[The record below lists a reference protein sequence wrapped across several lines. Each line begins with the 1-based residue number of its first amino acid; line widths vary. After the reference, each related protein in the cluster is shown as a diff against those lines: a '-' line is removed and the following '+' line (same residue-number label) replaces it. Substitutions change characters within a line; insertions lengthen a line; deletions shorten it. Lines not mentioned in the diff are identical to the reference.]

1 MFSNNSSIP
10 FFLQFIIAFMVLI
23 VLLISAY
30 FMIYIGN
37 RHVDYERRININWR
51 KFSKIILLIF
61 LSWIIFDLFAKY
73 SVLRNTA
80 ISFGVAVIIAFIIN
94 PLVNKLETYKIK
106 RGLGTLIVYLGIIL
120 VFVLLGISVIPRIS
134 SQISGFINNFPN
146 TLESA
151 LDKIKDLMIKF
162 KLDSHQ
168 LEQLQGEIMKY
179 LTGFTKNI
187 DKLIPTV
194 YSSIT
199 GSIGKLITLILV
211 PILTYYLVVDKDKIL
226 NSCYRI
232 IPKKHRDDAKVLYVQ
247 INQSMS
253 EIVRGRLIM
262 AVFVGIVT
270 GIMLAILKIE
280 FAFIIGVITMVADI
294 IPYIGPFMGFT
305 PAFVFALLQSPVK
318 AFWVGVLFVFIQ
330 WAENNLLGPKVL
342 GDTTGLHPLVILV
355 SIIIFGG
362 MMGVWGMVLAVPI
375 ASLITIA
382 YDFIK
387 SKLYG

>member
-73 SVLRNTA
+73 SVLRNTS

-226 NSCYRI
+226 NSCYRV

>member
-10 FFLQFIIAFMVLI
+10 FFLQFIIAFMVLT
-23 VLLISAY
+23 VLIISAY

-37 RHVDYERRININWR
+37 KHVDYERRININWR
-51 KFSKIILLIF
+51 KFSKIILFIF

-80 ISFGVAVIIAFIIN
+80 ISFGIAVIIAFIIN

-106 RGLGTLIVYLGIIL
+106 RGLGTLIVYLGIVL

-151 LDKIKDLMIKF
+151 LNKIKDLMIKF

-226 NSCYRI
+226 NSCYKI

-318 AFWVGVLFVFIQ
+318 AFWVGILFVFIQ

-387 SKLYG
+387 SKLYN

>member
-10 FFLQFIIAFMVLI
+10 FFLQFIIAFMVLT
-23 VLLISAY
+23 VLIISAY

-37 RHVDYERRININWR
+37 KHVDYERRININWR

-61 LSWIIFDLFAKY
+61 LSWIVFALFAKY
-73 SVLRNTA
+73 SVLRNTSISLGIA
-80 ISFGVAVIIAFIIN
+80 IIVAFIIN

-151 LDKIKDLMIKF
+151 LDRIKDLMIKF

-226 NSCYRI
+226 NSCYKI
-232 IPKKHRDDAKVLYVQ
+232 IPKKHRNDAKVLYVQ

-318 AFWVGVLFVFIQ
+318 AFWVGILFVFIQ

-387 SKLYG
+387 SKLYN

>member
-10 FFLQFIIAFMVLI
+10 FFLQFIVAFMVLI

-51 KFSKIILLIF
+51 KFSKIILFIF

-80 ISFGVAVIIAFIIN
+80 ISFGIAVIIAFIIN

-106 RGLGTLIVYLGIIL
+106 RGLGTLIVYLGIVL

-151 LDKIKDLMIKF
+151 LNKIKDLMIKF

-226 NSCYRI
+226 NSCYKI

-280 FAFIIGVITMVADI
+280 FAFIIGIITMVADI